1 MSWLK
6 HFSYTNTQSAVL
18 KIMGLLAL
26 IPLGPFINRFI
37 PPIQVG
43 EWNLDLAL
51 SLLFAFLV
59 IWLILRI
66 FKPLIIPILLVV
78 IGILTWN
85 AFTGSF
91 SYAEMVDAYK
101 SLVKRNW
108 IMREKKQLDILS
120 LAPGEVDNQ
129 LTKVAKRLRS
139 RMAYKDSVVR
149 NFAVKASLTYFK
161 DYYEKYGSNARF
173 LSVFKYIRY
182 HFQYVPDAKRDEY
195 FATPRETILNGL
207 GGDCDDHA
215 ILMASCLRA
224 IGGITRIV
232 IIRGHAY
239 PELYCGDKKA
249 FEEMQ
254 SAIVQLFSDQ
264 SIKRIYFHEHDG
276 EYWINMD
283 YTALHPGGP
292 YLNNDVLTV
301 VDW

>member
-1 MSWLK
+1 MPWMKQLTTSKTLAALL
-6 HFSYTNTQSAVL
+6 QL
-18 KIMGLLAL
+18 MGLLAL
-26 IPLGPFINRFI
+26 IPLGPFINRYI
-37 PPIQVG
+37 PPIQIG
-43 EWNLDLAL
+43 EWNLDLAV
-51 SLLFAFLV
+51 SLLLAFLV
-59 IWLILRI
+59 IWGLMRL
-66 FKPLIIPILLVV
+66 FKPLMIPILLVV
-78 IGILTWN
+78 LGVLTWN
-85 AFTGSF
+85 AFSGSYSF
-91 SYAEMVDAYK
+91 TDVFDSYK

-108 IMREKKQLDILS
+108 IMREKKQLDLLS
-120 LAPGEVDNQ
+120 LAPDDVDDQ
-129 LTKVAKRLRS
+129 LTRVVKQ
-139 RMAYKDSVVR
+139 MHGQMDYKDSVVR

-173 LSVFKYIRY
+173 LSLFKYIRY

-224 IGGITRIV
+224 IGGISRVVIV
-232 IIRGHAY
+232 RGHAY

-249 FEEMQ
+249 FEDMQ
-254 SAIVQLFSDQ
+254 SAIVQLFANQ
-264 SIKRIYFHEHDG
+264 PVEKIYFHEHEE

-292 YLNNDVLTV
+292 YLNNEVLAV

>member
-66 FKPLIIPILLVV
+66 FKPLVIPILLVV
-78 IGILTWN
+78 IGVLTWN
-85 AFTGSF
+85 AFTGNF
-91 SYAEMVDAYK
+91 SYGEMVDAYK
-101 SLVKRNW
+101 TLVKRNW

-173 LSVFKYIRY
+173 LSLFKYIRY

-224 IGGITRIV
+224 IGGITRVV

-239 PELYCGDKKA
+239 PELYCGDKKG

-276 EYWINMD
+276 AYWINMD

-292 YLNNDVLTV
+292 YLNNDVLAV